1 MKHPCSNS
9 NIVTQNLP
17 ESLEKYKF
25 TDLKDVVITHLG
37 NSTTYKKSGRQL
49 TTKQLLKPMTE
60 FQIRDFF
67 PVPLKKILAFTVQM
81 EWRFRRMSQLPP
93 EPRRSTVT
101 EQPSW
106 SQQAGD
112 GRTYFFPG
120 QNPVIP
126 LSVVW
131 SLVGQGERSLKNHK
145 DLLKI
150 QWRWEAVS
158 GTWLNTGTSTP
169 SMENANK
176 TCKEREEQTICG
188 PSTSTRPLSW
198 RRRTERKE

>member
-67 PVPLKKILAFTVQM
+67 SSTPEENTRIHCSDGVEVQTDVTAAPRTPKKRHNWT
-81 EWRFRRMSQLPP
+81 
-93 EPRRSTVT
+93 T
-101 EQPSW
+101 
-106 SQQAGD
+106 
-112 GRTYFFPG
+112 
-120 QNPVIP
+120 
-126 LSVVW
+126 
-131 SLVGQGERSLKNHK
+131 
-145 DLLKI
+145 LLKASKQAMGEPI
-150 QWRWEAVS
+150 SFQV
-158 GTWLNTGTSTP
+158 
-169 SMENANK
+169 K
-176 TCKEREEQTICG
+176 TQ
-188 PSTSTRPLSW
+188 
-198 RRRTERKE
+198 